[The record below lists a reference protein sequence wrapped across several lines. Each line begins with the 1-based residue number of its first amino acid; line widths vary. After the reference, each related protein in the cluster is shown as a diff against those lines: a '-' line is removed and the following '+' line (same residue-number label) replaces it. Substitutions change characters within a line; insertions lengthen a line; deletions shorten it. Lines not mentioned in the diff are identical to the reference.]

1 MKQRKRGPKAG
12 LKMPRRINPH
22 RYEAIQAAVAGR
34 QGGVSIDE
42 FDLEPAERYKELVRI
57 RAKLYF
63 EEETGKPE
71 MTGVLVNVSYNAG
84 HKRVCGYYYD
94 SAERDRMPMLGGL
107 VDLKQCIVCTTDDID
122 ECHAAYRAKMR
133 RERESGE
140 RTADQ
145 LEPWEHREINEEK
158 AADKLADKLVR
169 GCMSHRKYLDGLRQL
184 REEGY
189 LYDDDYDSDL
199 EHGDS

>member
-1 MKQRKRGPKAG
+1 MA
-12 LKMPRRINPH
+12 
-22 RYEAIQAAVAGR
+22 
-34 QGGVSIDE
+34 IDE

-63 EEETGKPE
+63 EEEPGKPE

-145 LEPWEHREINEEK
+145 LEPWEHREMREEK
-158 AADKLADKLVR
+158 AADGLVDKVISGR
-169 GCMSHRKYLDGLRQL
+169 ITFGKYKDGLAQL
-184 REEGY
+184 ASEGF
-189 LYDDDYDSDL
+189 LYDDDYDSDIDDD
-199 EHGDS
+199 GT